1 MPEAVLPVL
10 NALGRWPG
18 AQWLQGSGTAYLV
31 VNALHILGIGL
42 LVGAILPLDLRLA
55 GFFRR
60 VPLAPLV
67 DFLARAAAVG
77 VVLALTTGLWL
88 FTVKPGDYWVNTAF
102 RIKVLLL
109 ALALLNVVWQHRG
122 GALAAAAA
130 SGRVPTGTR
139 LRALASCVLWISV
152 LLAGRWIG
160 FL

>member
-1 MPEAVLPVL
+1 MPETLPWL
-10 NALGRWPG
+10 DALAGWPG
-18 AQWLQGSGTAYLV
+18 ARWLQGSGTAYLI

-67 DFLARAAAVG
+67 DVLARAAAVG
-77 VVLALTTGLWL
+77 VALALTTGLWL

-122 GALAAAAA
+122 GALSAAAA

-139 LRALASCVLWISV
+139 LLALASCVLWISV

>member
-1 MPEAVLPVL
+1 MPEVLPWL
-10 NALGRWPG
+10 DALARWPG
-18 AQWLQGSGTAYLV
+18 ARWLQGSGTAYLV

-42 LVGAILPLDLRLA
+42 LLGAILPLDLRLA
-55 GFFRR
+55 GFFRNA
-60 VPLAPLV
+60 PLAPLV

-109 ALALLNVVWQHRG
+109 ALALLNVAWQHRG
-122 GALAAAAA
+122 GALAAAA
-130 SGRVPTGTR
+130 SGRVPAGTR
-139 LRALASCVLWISV
+139 WRALASCVLWLAV

>member
-1 MPEAVLPVL
+1 MPEALPWL
-10 NALGRWPG
+10 DALASWPG
-18 AQWLQGSGTAYLV
+18 ARWLQGSGTAYLI

-67 DFLARAAAVG
+67 DFLARSAAVG

-102 RIKVLLL
+102 RIKM
-109 ALALLNVVWQHRG
+109 ALLNVAWQHRG
-122 GALAAAAA
+122 GALAAVAA
-130 SGRVPTGTR
+130 SGRVPAGTR

>member
-1 MPEAVLPVL
+1 MPEAVPPIVE
-10 NALGRWPG
+10 ALGRWPG
-18 AQWLQGSGTAYLV
+18 AQWLQSSGTAYLV

-77 VVLALTTGLWL
+77 VVLALSTGVWL
-88 FTVKPGDYWVNTAF
+88 FTVKPADYWVNTAF
-102 RIKVLLL
+102 RIKLLLL
-109 ALALLNVVWQHRG
+109 AVALLNVAWQHRG
-122 GALAAAAA
+122 GALETIAA
-130 SGRVPTGTR
+130 SGHVPTGTR
-139 LRALASCVLWISV
+139 LRALASCVLWLAV